1 MKKTI
6 SVVIPTKDQ
15 GDKIGV
21 TIDHIKSVAS
31 KLKEFDVE
39 IIFVNDRSKDNSV
52 EEATKHLA
60 DYQNHKIL
68 HTDKNYVGNGKGMA
82 VEMGMIEARGDYR
95 LFMDADNSTK
105 FEEVTKLIPY
115 FDKYDIVLGT
125 RYSNKVVSPS
135 GNWFKSLWMAIVDV
149 IQVLIFGHAKRY
161 TAKKKQ
167 GRLRELVSRGGNL
180 AFTLLLGQ
188 SFTDSRCGF
197 KMYNAKA
204 SEKIF
209 PRCLI
214 KTWDFDTEAL
224 VLARRYKFSM
234 IEVPVEWYDDAA
246 ASNFKVKDMVN
257 AFKAIFQIYGYTLTG
272 KYRKNR

>member
-1 MKKTI
+1 MVKKTI

-15 GDKIGV
+15 DDKIGV

-31 KLKEFDVE
+31 KLTDFDVE
-39 IIFVNDRSKDNSV
+39 IIFVNERSKDNSV

-60 DYQNHKIL
+60 DYHNYKIL
-68 HTDKNYVGNGKGMA
+68 HTDKKYVGNGKGMG
-82 VEMGMIEARGDYR
+82 VEMGMIEAKGEYR

-105 FEEVTKLIPY
+105 FEEITKLIPY

-125 RYSNKVVSPS
+125 RYSKKVVVPS
-135 GNWFKSLWMAIVDV
+135 GNWFKSFWFAIVDV
-149 IQVLIFGHAKRY
+149 IQVLIYGHAKRY

-167 GRLRELVSRGGNL
+167 GRLREFVSRGANL
-180 AFTLLLGQ
+180 AFTVLLGQ

-209 PRCLI
+209 PLCRI

-224 VLARRYKFSM
+224 VLARKFKFSM
-234 IEVPVEWYDDAA
+234 VEVPVEWFDDAV
-246 ASNFKVKDMVN
+246 ASNFRVRDMIN
-257 AFKAIFQIYGYTLTG
+257 GFKAIFQIYGYTLTG
-272 KYRKNR
+272 KYKK